1 MIRFDNTLQRLENL
15 LTWVPLALAA
25 LIGSAQ
31 ILSRYVFGIHLL
43 GAEEAIVYLII
54 LSTYLGSAVL
64 VRDNGHIAMQI
75 ISPFV
80 KRRGQWVM
88 SLVGTIVALMFFVF
102 MFYLSVLLVSSP
114 SALNTTTRVLKVPL
128 WVVDLALL
136 LGFLLMAYHATQNLI
151 TLVRTRSPLTTF
163 SGDTLEGF
171 DGEEKGGQS
180 GS

>member
-1 MIRFDNTLQRLENL
+1 M
-15 LTWVPLALAA
+15 A
-25 LIGSAQ
+25 
-31 ILSRYVFGIHLL
+31 VF
-43 GAEEAIVYLII
+43 V
-54 LSTYLGSAVL
+54 T
-64 VRDNGHIAMQI
+64 DNGHIAMQI

-151 TLVRTRSPLTTF
+151 TLVRTRSSLTTF